1 MKSQHQDWIN
11 LHHSKSRKKV
21 KMYLGVI
28 TVKDNDNFVFIIPS
42 LNLSSYGETYEEA
55 KEMMDKIVLNDF
67 CESLMALP
75 LPEILKELHSLG
87 WSNSPFFAKELSR
100 TSYID
105 KQGLLKDFDISEDA
119 IIEESTI
126 EVC

>member
-1 MKSQHQDWIN
+1 MNSQPQDWIN

-21 KMYLGVI
+21 KMHLRAL
-28 TVKDNDNFVFIIPS
+28 TVKDHDNFVLIIPS
-42 LNLSSYGETYEEA
+42 LNLSSYGETHDEA
-55 KEMMDKIVLNDF
+55 REMMEKIVLNDF
-67 CESLMALP
+67 CETLMALP

-105 KQGLLKDFDISEDA
+105 KEGLLKDFDISENA
-119 IIEESTI
+119 IIEESI
-126 EVC
+126 MEVC